1 MWSRPLALA
10 LLLLPAPALAG
21 VKEKVAALAPP
32 GLVLVMDAKGN
43 ELVAQNTDEPFVPA
57 SVTKIVTAWL
67 AMEVLGGDYRFE
79 TRFYL
84 DDKRVLYVRGGGDPF
99 LISEE
104 LAPLATELVAAVGKK
119 PITGIVLD
127 ASYYPSNLRIPG
139 IEDTDE
145 AYNAL
150 NSALAVNFNTVYA
163 VRSGNKVRSAEK
175 QTPITPLAITQFRLR
190 GPNGSGRISLSQDPT
205 VSLQYA
211 GELIA
216 AFIER
221 AGGSVKGKISTGT
234 VPEGLEPVYVH
245 RQSRTLSEILVELL
259 RASNNYIANQVFLEI
274 GGHRLGG
281 PVSLEKSLQ
290 VANEML
296 AAHGL
301 AAAIHLEEGS
311 GISRNNHFTARGLAK
326 VLELF
331 APHADLLHGHD
342 GGMNKTGTMEG
353 VRTLA
358 GYADTSSHGRV
369 RFVISLTSND
379 GEMRFRL
386 LRAISPGCKS
396 RPPRRCFPTRSQ
408 KFAIS
413 AYRISA
419 GGLRSPAGYALRV
432 HVQRI
437 DRVARRHE
445 QPVAVAAAE
454 ADVGSALGQRDEAD
468 RLAGRIEHLDA
479 VERRAHAPAAPQI
492 AVDVDPKAVGR
503 FFFFAVDE
511 DAAIGELRSAVDHVE
526 DIDRASLGRALDD
539 IELRFVGRKGQSV
552 RPLDQPGGRDRRT
565 PAVGIEPVDVE
576 GQFRLCLHA
585 QIIAGDAGGRIGEPD
600 GAVGLHDHVVRAIEP
615 LAVEP
620 IDQHRDG
627 AVILGARDATA

>member
-10 LLLLPAPALAG
+10 LLLLPAAALAD

-32 GLVLVMDAKGN
+32 ALVLVMDTQGS
-43 ELVAQNTDEPFVPA
+43 ELVAQNTDQPFVPA

-84 DDKRVLYVRGGGDPF
+84 DDKRLLYVRGGGDPF

-127 ASYYPSNLRIPG
+127 ASYYPANLRIPG
-139 IEDTDE
+139 IEDTNE
-145 AYNAL
+145 SYNAR

-175 QTPITPLAITQFRLR
+175 QTPITPVAISQFRLR
-190 GPNGSGRISLSQDPT
+190 GPKGTGRISLSQDRT

-216 AFIER
+216 AFIAQ

-274 GGHRLGG
+274 GAHRLGG

-326 VLELF
+326 VLALF
-331 APHADLLHGHD
+331 EPHAGLLRGRD
-342 GGMNKTGTMEG
+342 GGMNKTGGMEG

-369 RFVISLTSND
+369 RFVIALTSND

-386 LRAISPGCKS
+386 LRAIQS
-396 RPPRRCFPTRSQ
+396 
-408 KFAIS
+408 
-413 AYRISA
+413 
-419 GGLRSPAGYALRV
+419 GL
-432 HVQRI
+432 
-437 DRVARRHE
+437 
-445 QPVAVAAAE
+445 
-454 ADVGSALGQRDEAD
+454 
-468 RLAGRIEHLDA
+468 
-479 VERRAHAPAAPQI
+479 
-492 AVDVDPKAVGR
+492 
-503 FFFFAVDE
+503 
-511 DAAIGELRSAVDHVE
+511 
-526 DIDRASLGRALDD
+526 
-539 IELRFVGRKGQSV
+539 
-552 RPLDQPGGRDRRT
+552 
-565 PAVGIEPVDVE
+565 
-576 GQFRLCLHA
+576 
-585 QIIAGDAGGRIGEPD
+585 
-600 GAVGLHDHVVRAIEP
+600 
-615 LAVEP
+615 
-620 IDQHRDG
+620 
-627 AVILGARDATA
+627 

>member
-1 MWSRPLALA
+1 MRSRLLALA
-10 LLLLPAPALAG
+10 LLVLPAPALAG
-21 VKEKVAALAPP
+21 VKENVAALAPS
-32 GLVLVMDAKGN
+32 GLVLVMDAQGN
-43 ELVAQNTDEPFVPA
+43 ELVAQNADEPFVPA

-104 LAPLATELVAAVGKK
+104 LAPLATDLVAAVGKE

-139 IEDTDE
+139 IEDDDE
-145 AYNAL
+145 AYDAL

-163 VRSGNKVRSAEK
+163 VRSGAKVRSAEK
-175 QTPITPLAITQFRLR
+175 QTPITPLAITEFRAR
-190 GPNGSGRISLSQDPT
+190 GPSGSGRISLQDPA

-221 AGGSVKGKISTGT
+221 SGGAVKGKISTGT
-234 VPEGLEPVYVH
+234 VPFGLEPVYVH

-281 PVSLEKSLQ
+281 SVSLEKSLQ
-290 VANEML
+290 VANETL

-342 GGMNKTGTMEG
+342 GGTNKTGTMEG

-358 GYADTSSHGRV
+358 GYADTSSHGQV
-369 RFVISLTSND
+369 RFVISLASND

-386 LRAISPGCKS
+386 LRAIES
-396 RPPRRCFPTRSQ
+396 
-408 KFAIS
+408 
-413 AYRISA
+413 
-419 GGLRSPAGYALRV
+419 GL
-432 HVQRI
+432 
-437 DRVARRHE
+437 
-445 QPVAVAAAE
+445 
-454 ADVGSALGQRDEAD
+454 
-468 RLAGRIEHLDA
+468 
-479 VERRAHAPAAPQI
+479 
-492 AVDVDPKAVGR
+492 
-503 FFFFAVDE
+503 
-511 DAAIGELRSAVDHVE
+511 
-526 DIDRASLGRALDD
+526 
-539 IELRFVGRKGQSV
+539 
-552 RPLDQPGGRDRRT
+552 
-565 PAVGIEPVDVE
+565 
-576 GQFRLCLHA
+576 
-585 QIIAGDAGGRIGEPD
+585 
-600 GAVGLHDHVVRAIEP
+600 
-615 LAVEP
+615 
-620 IDQHRDG
+620 
-627 AVILGARDATA
+627 